1 MQGGR
6 IVMTDDSPP
15 VPPKCQLRVQ
25 AVLALFRGEAVGQV
39 STRFRICRSDL
50 YKFHRRA
57 LDAMREALKDEKR
70 GPRTPYNRLAADQEE
85 AIRNVCERH
94 PTLSSYAVRDRL
106 HADALSARTVQRV
119 RNRLDLPQLKKRD
132 TAACKAHRF
141 TDDERQLMRHTVASK
156 LYLGPYRLA
165 WDLQNQHGLQISPS
179 TTRRVKRALL
189 DERHPRPAPAVWRF
203 YERKHPHSLWHGDFF
218 EKITLTDEDRTAYQ
232 LTLMDDYSRAYVYC
246 ALLREPTLNDTI
258 RAIIA
263 AMRQYQTI
271 PKGVVFDNGPQFK
284 GALLSAFC
292 SNLGIRLMHASV
304 GHPQTNGK
312 LERAFRGDRREYYD
326 QFDAWMFDEL
336 TKHLPAYVRYRN
348 EVRGYAAL
356 GGQPSTAR
364 LQERTWCALPAVLD
378 RLESCA
384 RHSLGTTSVAVNG
397 CIRVLGRNGYIP
409 KLRYRQKVSLIE
421 TLDGLEAET
430 ADGRIYLLRNYRQYK
445 QALFRYRTDVLP
457 FSFRCEPLNALAIM
471 SDSEETE
478 RRGGRGQ
485 KLAKSCPRNAVA
497 P

>member
-1 MQGGR
+1 
-6 IVMTDDSPP
+6 MTDQVPP
-15 VPPKCQLRVQ
+15 MPPKCQLRVQ
-25 AVLALFRGEAVGQV
+25 AVLALFRGEAVVQV
-39 STRFRICRSDL
+39 STQYQICRSDL

-57 LDAMREALKDEKR
+57 LEAMREALNDEKR
-70 GPRTPYNRLAADQEE
+70 GPRTPHNRLSANQEE
-85 AIRNVCERH
+85 AIRHVCERY
-94 PTLSSYAVRDRL
+94 PTLSSYEVRDQL

-119 RNRLDLPQLKKRD
+119 RNRLNLPRLTKRA
-132 TAACKAHRF
+132 TPACRAHRF
-141 TDDERQLMRHTVASK
+141 TDDERQIIRKTVTSK

-165 WDLQNQHGLQISPS
+165 WDVQNQHGLQVSPS
-179 TTRRVKRALL
+179 TTRRVKRAILA
-189 DERHPRPAPAVWRF
+189 ERYPRPAPAVWRF

-218 EKITLTDEDRTAYQ
+218 EKVTLTDEDRTAYQ

-258 RAIIA
+258 RAMIA

-292 SNLGIRLMHASV
+292 SSLGIRLIHASV

-312 LERAFRGDRREYYD
+312 LERAFRDDRREYYD
-326 QFDAWMFDEL
+326 QFDAWIFDEL
-336 TKHLPAYVRYRN
+336 TKHLSAYVRYRN
-348 EVRGYAAL
+348 EVRGHAAL
-356 GGQPSTAR
+356 GRKPSTTR
-364 LQERTWCALPAVLD
+364 LQEQTWYALSTVLD

-384 RHSLGTTSVAVNG
+384 RRPLGTTSVEVNG

-430 ADGRIYLLRNYRQYK
+430 ADRRIGG
-445 QALFRYRTDVLP
+445 VLKVEMAT
-457 FSFRCEPLNALAIM
+457 FIASVQRH
-471 SDSEETE
+471 SD
-478 RRGGRGQ
+478 
-485 KLAKSCPRNAVA
+485 
-497 P
+497 